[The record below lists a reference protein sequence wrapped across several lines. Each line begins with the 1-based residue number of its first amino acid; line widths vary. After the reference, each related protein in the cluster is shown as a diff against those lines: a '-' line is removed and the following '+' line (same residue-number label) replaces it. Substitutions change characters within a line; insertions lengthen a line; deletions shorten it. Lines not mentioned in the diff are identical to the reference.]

1 MRRIAAT
8 DGAQKIGQ
16 AVGGGVRG
24 IVDVR
29 GGSCGRELGASEIS
43 LLVTVSRA
51 TTQMSCIESG
61 HETRVLVPRT
71 KETVK

>member
-16 AVGGGVRG
+16 AVGGVRG

-29 GGSCGRELGASEIS
+29 GG
-43 LLVTVSRA
+43 
-51 TTQMSCIESG
+51 
-61 HETRVLVPRT
+61 RV
-71 KETVK
+71 EGS